1 MTDTNTEPAARN
13 EPIQDLRQWLEAVE
27 GIGEL
32 VKVSAPVNRDQ
43 EMSAIGY
50 LLAKQQPSPTVMFEK
65 AKGFED
71 GGIGA
76 RLLWNLAGPSLKRIA
91 ITLGEDSETPTI
103 ELIQK
108 VKSKLMQRIPP
119 CEVAADEAPR
129 EEERALDSVCQSV
142 LSGPPGP
149 EGDGVEGARPL
160 GGKP

>member
-1 MTDTNTEPAARN
+1 MSEGSASKTRN

-27 GIGEL
+27 EIGEL
-32 VKVSAPVNRDQ
+32 VKVSEPVSRDQ

-65 AKGFED
+65 TEGFDD

-91 ITLGEDSETPTI
+91 LTLGEDSETATI

-108 VKSKLMQRIPP
+108 VKAKLMQRLP
-119 CEVAADEAPR
+119 PR
-129 EEERALDSVCQSV
+129 EPSR
-142 LSGPPGP
+142 
-149 EGDGVEGARPL
+149 R
-160 GGKP
+160 